1 MAHIS
6 DRPFHHQGAALTL
19 LQEAYKSR
27 DKIGL
32 ISFHDNQAEIL
43 VPPTK
48 SMALASTRLEQMA
61 CGGRSP
67 LAHALT
73 MALKTG
79 LNAMKVKQDVGK
91 VVIVLISDGRP
102 TVPLC
107 VSEGGVFDGV
117 AMATEPKDVKPDG
130 QASRRFCEKE
140 VYAIARQ
147 LGAASNDL
155 DLLVIDTEDKFVDK
169 NVFDFSIDNSV
180 YFQILQ

>member
-1 MAHIS
+1 M
-6 DRPFHHQGAALTL
+6 TL

-32 ISFHDNQAEIL
+32 IAFHDAEAEIL

-48 SMALASTRLEQMA
+48 SMALASTRLEQMP

-73 MALKTG
+73 TALKTG

-91 VVIVLISDGRP
+91 VVIVLITDGRP

-107 VSEGGVFDGV
+107 VSEGGTFD
-117 AMATEPKDVKPDG
+117 AT
-130 QASRRFCEKE
+130 
-140 VYAIARQ
+140 
-147 LGAASNDL
+147 
-155 DLLVIDTEDKFVDK
+155 
-169 NVFDFSIDNSV
+169 
-180 YFQILQ
+180 